1 MLNETNIRRDL
12 LQNTL
17 EQNLKDHA
25 EIFNLAN
32 EEWQKDYTD
41 YVKSFA
47 EKVAHGDLNTKFNPP
62 EKPQSYE
69 KNYENVISQ
78 LKFSSDDV
86 INLNSTEFQNY
97 ILDEWSFSKKF
108 YMSSSNYTSHASL
121 SISNQTKISK
131 YVDQY

>member
-1 MLNETNIRRDL
+1 MEIL
-12 LQNTL
+12 LVR
-17 EQNLKDHA
+17 
-25 EIFNLAN
+25 IFLMF
-32 EEWQKDYTD
+32 
-41 YVKSFA
+41 KS
-47 EKVAHGDLNTKFNPP
+47 KIKSYNNLNTNSSQGLKTLGFPWRIN
-62 EKPQSYE
+62 YE